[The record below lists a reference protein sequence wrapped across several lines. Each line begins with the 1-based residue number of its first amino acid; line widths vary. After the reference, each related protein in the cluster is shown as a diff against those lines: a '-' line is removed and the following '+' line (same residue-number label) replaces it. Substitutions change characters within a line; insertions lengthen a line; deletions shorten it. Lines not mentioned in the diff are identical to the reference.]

1 MKVDFDTW
9 QGQQLY
15 EAELQALEEKRDF
28 GLIEMLKPDFCM
40 DGNMYCF
47 TYPSIEGLPN
57 DCVQGFGETASKAAR
72 DFRDNWYQRN
82 AL

>member
-28 GLIEMLKPDFCM
+28 GLIEMLKPEFFQ

-47 TYPSIEGLPN
+47 TYPSREGLPN
-57 DCVQGFGETASKAAR
+57 DCVQGFGETPSKAANN
-72 DFRDNWYQRN
+72 FRDNWYTRK
-82 AL
+82 A

>member
-9 QGQQLY
+9 QGTQLY

-28 GLIEMLKPDFCM
+28 ELIAMLKPEFAK

-47 TYPSIEGLPN
+47 TYPSVEGLPN
-57 DCVQGFGETASKAAR
+57 DCVQGFGETAAKAAHN
-72 DFRDNWYQRN
+72 FRDNWYQRK
-82 AL
+82 A